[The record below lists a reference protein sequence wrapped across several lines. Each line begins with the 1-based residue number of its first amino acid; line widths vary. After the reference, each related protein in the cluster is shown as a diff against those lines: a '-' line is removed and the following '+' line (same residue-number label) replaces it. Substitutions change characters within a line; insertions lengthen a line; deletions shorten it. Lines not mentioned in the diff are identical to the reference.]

1 MRTICI
7 LKIFLYHLI
16 LRTVYINYM
25 NIIVV
30 HAVCVSD
37 MCMGKIVAIMGHI
50 AHTHTQCQRIEICC
64 VCVCICSIGTQVHIL
79 QQYEI

>member
-50 AHTHTQCQRIEICC
+50 AHTHTVSENRNLLRMRM
-64 VCVCICSIGTQVHIL
+64 HL
-79 QQYEI
+79 